1 MRRAWLSAL
10 GFGLAAALAGCTAPV
25 IEMRLELPDP
35 GATAGFDLSCVASVN
50 LRVVG
55 NASGQIGEVFDNCFN
70 LTKPL
75 NRFSDLGS
83 AIHDQFAFDLP
94 SAGLAGVQLTGVLS
108 GCAENV
114 VANESIF
121 YGGAPYTGGT
131 TMVVPVKPGVACNT
145 QQSYKVRVLDL
156 ARLYTSHAAPMG
168 AMCAVPSDPGN
179 LYAGIVR
186 PRLLGDRADRMM
198 LEYGSS
204 LVPTGNGTGKLPS
217 YRQLLGDPA
226 CVALGYQG
234 ASSRGLVCVPP
245 AGQGQG
251 LCGDPDEIEIPELQL
266 TGFGESIDLALVAR
280 YGQPVIGAVWD
291 ASPRVPIAG
300 ATVELAD
307 PSQGK
312 VVYVDMNIDPTNT
325 VPSFRSL
332 PPVAGA
338 TATAASGGFIVY
350 LRGEATD
357 VVVTAP
363 NHVTQVLRIASVLDG
378 LPMLVVALARQAPRP

>member
-1 MRRAWLSAL
+1 MRSTWLSAL
-10 GFGLAAALAGCTAPV
+10 GAGLAAALAACTAPV
-25 IEMRLELPDP
+25 IEMRLELPDS
-35 GATAGFDLSCVASVN
+35 GATAEFDVSCVASVN

-55 NASGQIGEVFDNCFN
+55 NGSGQLGEMFDKCLN

-94 SAGLAGVQLTGVLS
+94 SAGLAGVQLTGFIS
-108 GCAENV
+108 ACAENIS
-114 VANESIF
+114 ANESIF

-131 TMVVPVKPGVACNT
+131 TMVVPVKLGVACNM

-156 ARLYTSHAAPMG
+156 ARMYTSYTAPAG
-168 AMCAVPSDPGN
+168 ATCAVLSDPGN

-186 PRLLGDRADRMM
+186 PRLLGDRAERMM

-204 LVPTGNGTGKLPS
+204 LVPTDNGTGKVPS

-226 CVALGYQG
+226 CVVLGYQG

-245 AGQGQG
+245 AGQGRG
-251 LCGDPDEIEIPELQL
+251 LCGEAGEIEIPELQL
-266 TGFGESIDLALVAR
+266 TGFGESIDVALVAR

-291 ASPRVPIAG
+291 VSPKVPIAG

-307 PSQGK
+307 PAQGK
-312 VVYVDMNIDPTNT
+312 VVYVDMNIDPTKA

-338 TATAASGGFIVY
+338 TSTAATGGFIVY

-357 VVVTAP
+357 LVVKAP
-363 NHVTQVLRIASVLDG
+363 NHVAQVLRIASASDG
-378 LPMLVVALARQAPRP
+378 LPMLVVALERQSQAP